1 MNIGYYGGRPRN
13 GEGHVMVIDGVSW
26 TWKNSK
32 YLNDLLRYIP
42 VGQGFTSE
50 GEYNEETKI
59 LTLEW
64 TTLEWT
70 EMVEDIP
77 AEHILNNA
85 TGQKARTIKT
95 VQNKVNS
102 DSFGDLTL
110 KQIAKHMLNLN
121 KSQKAAL
128 MARVMAEI
136 HY

>member
-1 MNIGYYGGRPRN
+1 MNVGYYGGRSRD
-13 GEGHVMVIDGVSW
+13 GEGHVIVIEGQSW

-32 YLNDLLRYIP
+32 FLNNLLKYIP

-50 GEYNEETKI
+50 GGYDEEAEQ

-64 TTLEWT
+64 QTLEWT

-77 AEHILNNA
+77 AKHILNNA
-85 TGQKARTIKT
+85 AGEKARTIKT
-95 VQNKVNS
+95 MQKKVNS
-102 DSFGDLTL
+102 DNFSDLTL
-110 KQIAKHMLNLN
+110 KDIAGHMFSLN

-136 HY
+136 NY

>member
-1 MNIGYYGGRPRN
+1 MNVGYYAGRPRN
-13 GEGHVMVIDGVSW
+13 GEGHVIVIEGTSW

-50 GEYNEETKI
+50 GGYNEEKKE
-59 LTLEW
+59 LSLEW
-64 TTLEWT
+64 GTLEWT

-77 AEHILNNA
+77 AQHILNNA
-85 TGQKARTIKT
+85 AGEKARTIKT
-95 VQNKVNS
+95 VQKKVNS
-102 DSFGDLTL
+102 DNFSDLTL
-110 KQIAKHMLNLN
+110 KDIAGHMFSLN

-136 HY
+136 NY

>member
-13 GEGHVMVIDGVSW
+13 GEGHVMVVDGDTY
-26 TWKNSK
+26 TWNNSK
-32 YLNDLLRYIP
+32 YLNNLLKYIP
-42 VGQGFTSE
+42 VGQGFTAE
-50 GEYNEETKI
+50 GGFNEEKQQ

-64 TTLEWT
+64 KTLEWT

-77 AEHILNNA
+77 AKHILNNA
-85 TGQKARTIKT
+85 AGMKARTIKT

-102 DSFGDLTL
+102 DNFSELTL
-110 KQIAKHMLNLN
+110 KEIAGHMFSLN

-136 HY
+136 NY